1 MQQLEI
7 TTAAGGTASANY
19 LNEGDPPW
27 FTLGLS
33 LAGAT
38 EAKEAAA
45 LAGMDW
51 TVSKAPLYLVP
62 PEADENINTFL
73 RKVPGVWATV
83 RDDKADG
90 RNVLGIVRSRYAP
103 IQNRDLF
110 QIADQ
115 VLGQMEGSAYHVGG
129 MFQNGR
135 RVWLMLRLHPF
146 IRVGDEYAGLYIL
159 ITTTHDASEAGRVIF
174 VPVHDRT
181 QSTLNVLHRHSA
193 LRIHHMG
200 ELAWEATGAEIAAA
214 ATAAFTET
222 AEAFGKMGAVR
233 VTPDSRAD
241 YFRRVIPDST
251 DTKTAVRTTNIRAI
265 FEHLNTGYTVW
276 SAYTAVAEF
285 IDHVRLNRSSRDR
298 RLISSWFGSGRDL
311 RDRALKHA
319 LALI

>member
-51 TVSKAPLYLVP
+51 TVSKEPLYIQRDYNRDGVHSF
-62 PEADENINTFL
+62 EI
-73 RKVPGVWATV
+73 PGVWATV
-83 RDDKADG
+83 RDDKAPG

-115 VLGQMEGSAYHVGG
+115 VLGQMEASTYHVGG

-146 IRVGDEYAGLYIL
+146 ISVGDEYVGLYIL

-174 VPVHDRT
+174 VPIHDRT

-214 ATAAFTET
+214 ARAAFTET
-222 AEAFGKMGAVR
+222 AGAFGKMGAVR
-233 VTPDSRAD
+233 VTPDSRAA